1 MEVYWNAQVF
11 EDLAYLNVGFAPTME
26 HVDYHWEIFL
36 WGDAPIHPLVDF
48 DLVNL
53 RISKNR
59 ACQIL
64 GLSTNVNGG
73 VNKL

>member
-1 MEVYWNAQVF
+1 VEVYWNAQVF

-48 DLVNL
+48 DLVNFC
-53 RISKNR
+53 ISKIR
-59 ACQIL
+59 VCQIL
-64 GLSTNVNGG
+64 GSSMNASGG
-73 VNKL
+73 ASRR